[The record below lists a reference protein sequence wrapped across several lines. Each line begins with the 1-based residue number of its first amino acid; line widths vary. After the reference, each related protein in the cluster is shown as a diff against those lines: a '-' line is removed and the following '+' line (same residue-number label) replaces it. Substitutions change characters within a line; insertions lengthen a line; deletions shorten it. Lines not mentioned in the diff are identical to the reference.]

1 MSAPTGALPA
11 AELLR
16 TYCKDAGL
24 IQADL
29 FVAGE
34 WRSAS
39 DAGRFDVCDPA
50 DGSTLARVAN
60 ASADDARAAIGA
72 AHDALG
78 AWSALTGH
86 ARSIVMRRWYDLIK
100 QHANDLAALISAE
113 GGKPYPEAQGEVAY
127 GASFVEWFAEEAKR
141 VDGDVLQSPRADQRI
156 LVIRQ
161 PIGVCA
167 AITPWNFPFAMI
179 TRKVAPALAAGC
191 AIVVKPAEQTPLTAL
206 ALAELA
212 RRAGVPAGV
221 CNIVTADAQRS
232 IEAGRVLTT
241 DPRVHHVSF
250 TGSTEVGRI
259 LLQQCAST
267 VKKCAMELGGHAPF
281 IVFDDADLD
290 AAVAGALTGKY
301 RNAGQACISPNR
313 FFVQSGIYERF
324 VAAVAE
330 ASTHLRVGRA
340 FDDGVEIGPL
350 IDSQALAKVQRHVD
364 DATRQ
369 GATLAAGGKRVAGNF
384 FEPTVLAG
392 VTPAMQMFNEET
404 FGPVIG
410 IARFDTEEEV
420 VAMANHPEYGLA
432 GYLYTRD
439 ISRMWRVGEALEFG
453 MLGINASAISNE
465 VAPFGG
471 VKQSGMG
478 REGSKYGIDEYLQM
492 KYLCVGM

>member
-1 MSAPTGALPA
+1 MSAISI
-11 AELLR
+11 AEHLR
-16 TYCKDAGL
+16 TYCKDVGL
-24 IQADL
+24 IQSDL

-34 WRSAS
+34 WRRAL
-39 DAGRFDVCDPA
+39 DAARFDVLDPA
-50 DGSTLARVAN
+50 DGTVLASVAN
-60 ASADDARAAIGA
+60 ASADDARTAIDA
-72 AHDALG
+72 AHGALG

-86 ARSIVMRRWYDLIK
+86 ARGIVMRRWYDLIR
-100 QHANDLAALISAE
+100 QHAGDLAALISAE
-113 GGKPYPEAQGEVAY
+113 GGKPYAEAQGEVAY
-127 GASFVEWFAEEAKR
+127 GASFVEWFAEEARR
-141 VDGDVLQSPRADQRI
+141 VDGDVLQSPRGDQRI

-232 IEAGRVLTT
+232 IEVGRVLTT

-259 LLQQCAST
+259 LLRQCAST

-330 ASTHLRVGRA
+330 ASTRLRVGRA
-340 FDDGVEIGPL
+340 FDDGVAIGPL

-369 GATLAAGGKRVAGNF
+369 GATLAAGGKPVMGNF

-420 VAMANHPEYGLA
+420 IAMANHAEYGLA

-453 MLGINASAISNE
+453 MLGINSSAISNE

-492 KYLCVGM
+492 KYLCVGI